1 MLNFN
6 RRDGAP
12 DPRTGVKAPL
22 KPAHYDPPETPA
34 RSTAAAATRPSM
46 PSAPASPAPAN
57 AAPALTEAVAPPKTV
72 ATAAMPIAA
81 AGSTLSVGVNIRL
94 KGVEISNCD
103 ALVIEGQVEATVH
116 SKTMQ
121 IDKPGTLNGTALIDI
136 AEVHGEFSGELTA
149 RTRLVVH
156 GTGRVSGTI
165 RYGKLIVEEGGEL
178 TGDIKRLDG
187 TEEEAQGSLLKPSDK
202 RHAPAGQPAGS
213 TSN

>member
-12 DPRTGVKAPL
+12 DPRTGAKAPL
-22 KPAHYDPPETPA
+22 KPALYEPPESPA
-34 RSTAAAATRPSM
+34 RAAATAATRPSM
-46 PSAPASPAPAN
+46 PSAPAPTGPVPS
-57 AAPALTEAVAPPKTV
+57 LHDTV
-72 ATAAMPIAA
+72 ATPARAGVAGMPAAA
-81 AGSTLSVGVNIRL
+81 AGSTLSVGINIRL

-116 SKTMQ
+116 SKSML
-121 IDKPGTLNGTALIDI
+121 IEKPGTLNGTALIDV

-149 RTRLVVH
+149 RARLVVR

-187 TEEEAQGSLLKPSDK
+187 TEDDAQASLLKPPDW
-202 RHAPAGQPAGS
+202 RHGAPGQP
-213 TSN
+213 TSAPTN